1 MNNSRMWL
9 MGRAWLLGLA
19 LCLTMKCYGF
29 EKLPESY
36 LVSYGDPKADIKITH
51 FFSFTCPNCV
61 ALYREEFRDLKAK
74 YVDTGKV
81 YLTFHPVPM
90 DLLTVQGMHCL
101 EKLSPKE
108 KKIFLEALLEE
119 LIIDN
124 PDFSACLM
132 VKAMDLLEKPVPLLQ
147 DKAYLQETDAFN
159 DAFKFLKQEEKIIAV
174 PTVEV
179 NGTIYAKEVPDKH
192 FIEAIIKNLG
202 GPNE

>member
-1 MNNSRMWL
+1 MNKIKTSFL
-9 MGRAWLLGLA
+9 TA
-19 LCLTMKCYGF
+19 LYLVVLIGFLSVKGDAF
-29 EKLPESY
+29 EKLPEAY
-36 LVSYGDPKADIKITH
+36 LVSYGDPHAKIQITH

-61 ALYREEFRDLKAK
+61 ALYREEFSDLKRD
-74 YVDTGKV
+74 YVDSGKV
-81 YLTFHPVPM
+81 HLTFHPVPM

-124 PDFSACLM
+124 PEFSTRLM
-132 VKAMDLLEKPVPLLQ
+132 IKAMDLLDKPTPLLQ
-147 DKAYLQETDAFN
+147 DRKYLEETAAFT
-159 DAFKFLKQEEKIIAV
+159 DAFKFLKQEEKIVAV

-192 FIEAIIKNLG
+192 FIEAIIKKSG
-202 GPNE
+202 ETK